1 MKVFILKA
9 LLLSALFF
17 AASLAP
23 LSLVSQSSQ
32 SVTIRAGVPLRVQ
45 IDHHYRVRAGTRIE
59 GHLIAPVD
67 SIDHGVLPVN
77 TRVTGTILGMQHDPQ
92 QSRVRALLNGQF
104 TAPAVPAVRFDSLRL
119 PSGATLPIHTSVTER
134 DAAVVT
140 MSTSKKKKKSGLRAR
155 AHSMIQAKTQG
166 ILDTIRH
173 PNSGDRIRKLIYSQL
188 PWSPPT
194 IWSGTEYDAEL
205 TAPLTIP
212 GSQPAPLPDATLHGA
227 PTGTINARLLSPL
240 NSATDH
246 RGTPVVAI
254 LTRPLLTPD
263 GKQVI
268 FPEGAR
274 MTGIVAVARR
284 ARWFGRNGE
293 LRFTFRSIERKNAAP
308 TVIHGQ
314 LAAAES
320 APGAHV
326 KINQEGGAKSSSG
339 PGKYLAPM
347 ALGAMTASALDTDA
361 TSNPM
366 HSGSATNSFGF
377 AARAAVMVTANAI
390 LLHVLD
396 VYALSTSVYNRWIAR
411 GHEVNFP
418 KDTRIQILLNQR

>member
-1 MKVFILKA
+1 MSIRKA
-9 LLLSALFF
+9 RLLSALLL

-32 SVTIRAGVPLRVQ
+32 SITIRAGVPLRIQ

-59 GHLIAPVD
+59 GHLIAPVY
-67 SIDHGVLPVN
+67 SVDHGVLPVN
-77 TRVTGTILGMQHDPQ
+77 TRVTGTILGMQRDPQ

-119 PSGATLPIHTSVTER
+119 PSGATLPIRTSVTER
-134 DAAVVT
+134 DASVVT
-140 MSTSKKKKKSGLRAR
+140 MSTRKKKKSGLRAR
-155 AHSMIQAKTQG
+155 AHSMVQAKKHG
-166 ILDTIRH
+166 ILDIIRH
-173 PNSGDRIRKLIYSQL
+173 PNSDDRIRKLIYSQL
-188 PWSPPT
+188 PWYPPT
-194 IWSGTEYDAEL
+194 IWSGTQYDAEL

-212 GSQPAPLPDATLHGA
+212 GSQPSPLPDAPLHSV
-227 PTGTINARLLSPL
+227 PTGIINARLLTPL

-263 GKQVI
+263 GKQVV

-274 MTGIVAVARR
+274 MKGIVAVTRR
-284 ARWFGRNGE
+284 ARWFGRNGQ
-293 LRFTFRSIERKNAAP
+293 LRFTFRSIERNNAVP

-314 LAAAES
+314 LAAAETAS
-320 APGAHV
+320 GTHV
-326 KINQEGGAKSSSG
+326 KINQEGEAKSSSG

-347 ALGAMTASALDTDA
+347 ALGAMTASALDSDA

-366 HSGSATNSFGF
+366 HSGTATNSFGF
-377 AARAAVMVTANAI
+377 AARTAVMVTANAV
-390 LLHVLD
+390 LLHVLAI
-396 VYALSTSVYNRWIAR
+396 YAVSMSVYTRWIAR

-418 KDTRIQILLNQR
+418 KDTRVQILLNQR

>member
-1 MKVFILKA
+1 MSILKA
-9 LLLSALFF
+9 PLLSALVF

-32 SVTIRAGVPLRVQ
+32 SVTIRAGVPLRIQ
-45 IDHHYRVRAGTRIE
+45 IDHRYRVRSGTRIE

-67 SIDHGVLPVN
+67 SVDHGVLPVN
-77 TRVTGTILGMQHDPQ
+77 TRVTGTILGMEHDPR

-119 PSGATLPIHTSVTER
+119 PSGTTLPIHTSTTER
-134 DAAVVT
+134 DASVVT
-140 MSTSKKKKKSGLRAR
+140 MRTRKKKSGLRAR
-155 AHSMIQAKTQG
+155 AHSMLQAKKQG
-166 ILDTIRH
+166 ILDIIRH
-173 PNSGDRIRKLIYSQL
+173 PNAGDRIRKLVYSQL
-188 PWSPPT
+188 PWYPPT
-194 IWSGTEYDAEL
+194 IWSGTQYDAEL

-212 GSQPAPLPDATLHGA
+212 GPQPAPLPDATLNGT
-227 PTGTINARLLSPL
+227 PTGTINARLLTPL

-263 GKQVI
+263 GKRVI
-268 FPEGAR
+268 FPQGAR
-274 MTGIVAVARR
+274 MTGAVAVARR
-284 ARWFGRNGE
+284 ARWFGHNGQ

-314 LAAAES
+314 LAAAEA
-320 APGAHV
+320 APGTHV
-326 KINQEGGAKSSSG
+326 KIDQEGEAKSSSG

-347 ALGAMTASALDTDA
+347 ALGAMTASALDSDA

-366 HSGSATNSFGF
+366 HSGTATNSFGF
-377 AARAAVMVTANAI
+377 AARTAVMVSANAV
-390 LLHVLD
+390 LLHVLAI
-396 VYALSTSVYNRWIAR
+396 YAVSMSVFDRWIAR
-411 GHEVNFP
+411 GHEVRFP